1 MIESSSSTMKN
12 RRVGRILVAG
22 VALLA
27 FAGGARDIARA
38 TPVAPAAVSVAAI
51 DPSML
56 HWYPPMARVAAIDP
70 SMLHWYPPMANA
82 AAATA

>member
-1 MIESSSSTMKN
+1 MIKLSTSTMNN
-12 RRVGRILVAG
+12 RRVRRSLVAG

-27 FAGGARDIARA
+27 FAGGARDIAHA
-38 TPVAPAAVSVAAI
+38 TPVVPAAVSVSSV

-56 HWYPPMARVAAIDP
+56 HWYPPMAD
-70 SMLHWYPPMANA
+70 A